1 MKLLTAILARL
12 LSHLLSF
19 AHTSVQ
25 FSLSPIM
32 CVLDALS
39 QFNSSLT
46 PVKESNFN
54 LSINQAGINI
64 NDKDSVIEIENK
76 VLNKL
81 IEYNLQNFVREY
93 RLNLLN
99 F

>member
-1 MKLLTAILARL
+1 MQYPSEYQYLKLISLIRNIKE
-12 LSHLLSF
+12 HLLNRNI
-19 AHTSVQ
+19 
-25 FSLSPIM
+25 SLYCEIANIT
-32 CVLDALS
+32 LDL
-39 QFNSSLT
+39 
-46 PVKESNFN
+46 
-54 LSINQAGINI
+54 NI